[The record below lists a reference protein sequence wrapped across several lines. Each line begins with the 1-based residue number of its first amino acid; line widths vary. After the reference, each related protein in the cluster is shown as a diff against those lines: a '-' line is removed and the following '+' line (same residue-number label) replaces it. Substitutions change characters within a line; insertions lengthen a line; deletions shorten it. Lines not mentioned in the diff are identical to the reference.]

1 MKFLKTKLILAVAC
15 SSLMAPSV
23 ISAATETA
31 TSPYTYKNGFIHT
44 FVHGIYVPGRYINVD
59 ENTRAVY
66 VPGGVGVIAVDKD
79 AVLPE
84 GSKFLE
90 SK

>member
-1 MKFLKTKLILAVAC
+1 MKSLKAKFILLLTC
-15 SSLMAPSV
+15 SSLMAPSA
-23 ISAATETA
+23 ISAATETEN
-31 TSPYTYKNGFIHT
+31 TPTYIFKYGFIHT

-66 VPGGVGVIAVDKD
+66 IPAVGVIAVDKD

-84 GSKFLE
+84 GSKFL
-90 SK
+90 K